1 MPSPA
6 RASPTRPAAGS
17 RAGVADRLH
26 SVAIHLLRQ
35 VRREDEASGLSAARL
50 SALSVVVFGGPL
62 SVGELARAE
71 QVRSP
76 TMSRVV
82 ADLEALGLVRRAP
95 SATDGRAVAV
105 TATAKGRRVLQAG
118 RRRRVASLAG
128 RLEGLGKGDL
138 AVLDRAATVLEQA
151 LATPPGGGR
160 PTRG

>member
-1 MPSPA
+1 MSREATPEEV
-6 RASPTRPAAGS
+6 AG
-17 RAGVADRLH
+17 RLH
-26 SVAIHLLRQ
+26 SLAIHLLRQ

-50 SALSVVVFGGPL
+50 SALSVVVFAGPL

-82 ADLEALGLVRRAP
+82 ADLEALGLVRREP

-105 TATAKGRRVLQAG
+105 TATAKGRKVLKAG

-128 RLEGLGKGDL
+128 RLEGLSARELDL
-138 AVLDRAATVLEQA
+138 LDRAATVLDRA

-160 PTRG
+160 PRRG

>member
-1 MPSPA
+1 MSTEATPEA
-6 RASPTRPAAGS
+6 
-17 RAGVADRLH
+17 VADRLH

-50 SALSVVVFGGPL
+50 SALSVVVFAGPL

-82 ADLEALGLVRRAP
+82 ADLETLGLVRRMP

-118 RRRRVASLAG
+118 RRRRVASLAA
-128 RLEGLGKGDL
+128 RLEGLPKGDL
-138 AVLDRAATVLEQA
+138 AVLDRAVAVLEQA
-151 LATPPGGGR
+151 LATPPGGGT
-160 PTRG
+160 PIRG